1 MAADEYGT
9 EVKVTFAEIGG
20 KFDQIMQS
28 VDTIKDKQEEMAD
41 DISQIKEAVYHPDEG
56 LYARLKAL
64 ESWQKTSTRLL
75 WIIISAVVGLASA
88 AAFKMFNF

>member
-1 MAADEYGT
+1 VAVEEYDT

-28 VDTIKDKQEEMAD
+28 VDTIKEKQEEMAS
-41 DISQIKEAVYHPDEG
+41 DISQIKDAVYHPDEG

-64 ESWQKTSTRLL
+64 ETWQKTSTRLIWL
-75 WIIISAVVGLASA
+75 VITTVVGLSA
-88 AAFKMFNF
+88 ATVFKVLNF

>member
-28 VDTIKDKQEEMAD
+28 VDTIKEKQEEMAD
-41 DISQIKEAVYHPDEG
+41 DISHIKEAVYHPDQG

-64 ESWQKTSTRLL
+64 ESWQKTSTRLI
-75 WIIISAVVGLASA
+75 WIIISAVVGLAA
-88 AAFKMFNF
+88 ASVFKMFSF